1 MMEYKEEEYLMLS
14 GIQHYA
20 FCKRQWALIHIEQ
33 QWQENVHTIEGE
45 LMHKNAHDRYLSEK
59 RSGVIITRGMPI
71 YSRTMGVS
79 GNCDIVEFQKG
90 EEGISL
96 RGHRGFY
103 KVYPVEYKKGS
114 PKDTMIDILQL
125 AAQAM
130 CLEEM
135 LSTEIAEGA
144 IFYGE
149 TRHRERVVIDDS
161 MRSKVKEYFAEM
173 HQMYERRYTPK
184 VKWTKSCNG
193 CSLKNLCLPKLGKAS
208 NVKSY
213 IEKAISEEQG

>member
-1 MMEYKEEEYLMLS
+1 
-14 GIQHYA
+14 
-20 FCKRQWALIHIEQ
+20 
-33 QWQENVHTIEGE
+33 
-45 LMHKNAHDRYLSEK
+45 
-59 RSGVIITRGMPI
+59 
-71 YSRTMGVS
+71 
-79 GNCDIVEFQKG
+79 
-90 EEGISL
+90 
-96 RGHRGFY
+96 
-103 KVYPVEYKKGS
+103 
-114 PKDTMIDILQL
+114 MIDILQL

-149 TRHRERVVIDDS
+149 TRHRERVVINES
-161 MRSKVKEYFAEM
+161 MRTKVKEYFAEM

-213 IEKAISEEQG
+213 IEKAISEDQG